1 MSLFTTIG
9 KSTVKFRF
17 IGAVPSLFKIYDSKG
32 RLYFY
37 RNLGANNR
45 EISVNIAH
53 ADTYTTNSNEYIT
66 VGNFKE
72 PFMNFELPPREKSFF
87 RGGFKYV
94 YNPNLKG
101 TPARHFYKL
110 GIIETGPLFEQL
122 PRPIRVFI
130 LCHEIGHCFYH
141 DEKKADLFACY
152 LFLKNGY
159 NKSTALSAL
168 MDVLNL
174 KSAANVERVEHINK
188 ILK

>member
-1 MSLFTTIG
+1 MSLFSTIG
-9 KSTVKFRF
+9 KATVSFRF
-17 IGAVPSLFKIYDSKG
+17 IGSVPLLFKIYDSKG

-37 RNLGANNR
+37 RKLGPVNR

-53 ADTYTTNSNEYIT
+53 ADTYTTNATEYIT
-66 VGNFKE
+66 VQNFKE
-72 PFMNFELPPREKSFF
+72 PSLNFDLPPREKSFF
-87 RGGFKYV
+87 RGGFKYL

-110 GIIETGPLFEQL
+110 GIIETGPLFYQL
-122 PRPIRVFI
+122 PRPVRVFI

-141 DEKKADLFACY
+141 DEKKADTFACY

-159 NKSTALSAL
+159 NKTTALYSL

-174 KSAANVERVEHINK
+174 KSSANVERVEHINN